1 MEMAEYSF
9 DGRPY
14 RKSSLQDNK
23 NCMSPLVS
31 SSSSLN
37 TADRAKV
44 RTVKS
49 SLKVSN
55 SARRRN
61 RSQTMRTSV
70 PM

>member
-9 DGRPY
+9 DGRTY
-14 RKSSLQDNK
+14 RKSRLQDNK

-31 SSSSLN
+31 NSSFLN

-44 RTVKS
+44 RTVKT
-49 SLKVSN
+49 SLKVLN